1 MAWPCITRACCIA
14 RFWNQLDKGDIAV
27 PLVFTKYSEATDGGQ
42 QYHAH
47 LQQPQARSSST
58 AIEVLAAGLETD
70 HGAHSGP
77 NRDILQQSGPP
88 QSKELSGS
96 VMRQDYKAW
105 KVNPGVSCKPKIEYQ
120 PSETPFDQET
130 QYQKDFKAW
139 PIPRRG
145 DHPWISKP
153 SAGLTAPTAS
163 SEAKR
168 KKPPPVALPEKNPE
182 GSAPPENVEPAVS
195 KVKTS
200 VTFNSVADIQSTAKE
215 AKEQKSREKS
225 PSQRWS
231 MEGLRPRDAA
241 DILNKHIKE
250 EGGNASSYRNEFRAW
265 TDVKPVK
272 SIKAK
277 YQYKPPEERVAP
289 ESSYTAMFKGECNQ
303 PVAGDNKL
311 TERRRIRSLYSEPQK
326 ESTKVEKPSVQTS
339 KPKKITPSHK
349 PVKKAKDKQL
359 TPGRA
364 SKKKAAETATSTA
377 KPDDKE
383 KSKEINNKL
392 AEAKE

>member
-1 MAWPCITRACCIA
+1 MAWPCVTRACCIA
-14 RFWNQLDKGDIAV
+14 RFGNKQDKGDIAV
-27 PLVFTKYSEATDGGQ
+27 PLMFSKYSEVTDGTQSLPRPGS
-42 QYHAH
+42 A
-47 LQQPQARSSST
+47 
-58 AIEVLAAGLETD
+58 AIETQPCYG
-70 HGAHSGP
+70 G
-77 NRDILQQSGPP
+77 QSRS
-88 QSKELSGS
+88 SKELSSRGS
-96 VMRQDYKAW
+96 VMRQDYKPW
-105 KVNPGVSCKPKIEYQ
+105 KSTPEPSCKPRSEYQ
-120 PSETPFDQET
+120 PSEAPLERET
-130 QYQKDFKAW
+130 QYKKDYRSW
-139 PIPRRG
+139 PIPRQG
-145 DHPWISKP
+145 DHPWIPKPIPHSPSMHIHPTVLENKKTDVMGSILPPLEKRISDLDPRESLEHRLMKGRVAIAYNVTPEILVSVVQESKVIQHRELM
-153 SAGLTAPTAS
+153 A
-163 SEAKR
+163 
-168 KKPPPVALPEKNPE
+168 KPPPKE
-182 GSAPPENVEPAVS
+182 
-195 KVKTS
+195 TS
-200 VTFNSVADIQSTAKE
+200 Q
-215 AKEQKSREKS
+215 
-225 PSQRWS
+225 
-231 MEGLRPRDAA
+231 G
-241 DILNKHIKE
+241 E
-250 EGGNASSYRNEFRAW
+250 EDGRGGSSYRNEFRAW